1 MRIYTYKFNN
11 YRNRIY
17 KAVYDVTSMLQYRT
31 NGQGWE
37 TSNFNYGD
45 KITTTQIVGSL
56 EQPYAEESDYC
67 ILQQDDGTIMKW
79 FITEAHYVRGYQ
91 WMLTLRRDFGDDI
104 FNVDCII
111 HRGHVPDE
119 SNRIFNSEP
128 LSFNKI
134 LKARENVTDYSVS
147 PWYVAYVAKDW
158 RPDGDKISFSYNG
171 IDPDI
176 TVAGLSNWEYYDNI
190 GENTELNYSKIGVSC
205 ATVTEMLL
213 PGEAWFAG
221 VYSYQNSYSRGISND
236 ADMNRQNGLVLQP
249 HVTIPECCTELFRI
263 TDVRESYGIIKE
275 NLYDH
280 GIDHTTAN
288 SLTALNDK
296 YIFDNTTNKTFRISL
311 SVASWETKRY
321 TPEDCPY
328 LVRRLPW
335 ISRERLVTL
344 GYTGAKDTTYEN
356 MNTWALIE
364 TEERSVTLSLTEVP
378 YTQGTDH
385 IPVPTS
391 RIRTDSSAYDIIAF
405 PAHEVLLGNTPNK
418 TNRVKANALAG
429 YLASLPQNVV
439 YDVQLLPFSPIND
452 KYLSTQNGAGRVRT
466 DLMTIN
472 VDDVQNADTTTGY
485 LQVFFVRNA
494 QCYHNLRCELREG
507 ASPYFITR
515 KKGGYKRVALC
526 DMWRLNSP
534 NMASTFEFNAAEM
547 DGWGKFYAE
556 MELKPATPYIQVYMD
571 FNRLYGTRFQDM
583 RGLIC
588 SGEFSLSRTSSEWN
602 EYVLRNKN
610 YQLQF
615 NREIDNLSLTQSVE
629 RKQQIA
635 SAVMGGV
642 TSTLQGGMA
651 GGLATG
657 NPVGAIVG
665 AGVTAAANVVGGVL
679 DYKYAEQLRQEA
691 QSFKRDMFNL
701 SMENIRAVP
710 ATLTNVSPRNP
721 RNNGFVTIE
730 YYTCS
735 EEEVDT
741 LLDYI
746 RWYGMNVEAVGHVQD
761 WLESGV
767 ETFVT
772 ASILRYNGR
781 EDSHYVNALNEE
793 LERGFYIR
801 RQV

>member
-17 KAVYDVTSMLQYRT
+17 KAVYDVTSMLPYRT

-56 EQPYAEESDYC
+56 EQPYSEESDYC

-79 FITEAHYVRGYQ
+79 FILEAHYVRGYQ
-91 WMLTLRRDFGDDI
+91 WQLTLRRDFGDEI

-111 HRGHVPDE
+111 HRGYVPDS

-134 LKARENVTDYSVS
+134 LKARENVTDKSVS

-158 RPDGDKISFSYNG
+158 RPDGDQITFFYNG

-190 GENTELNYSKIGVSC
+190 GENVQLSYSHFGVNVRDFFDITTTLS
-205 ATVTEMLL
+205 AHI
-213 PGEAWFAG
+213 AG
-221 VYSYQNSYSRGISND
+221 VYSLQNRATRGIIPYLEG
-236 ADMNRQNGLVLQP
+236 MLGLDGLHLSASHNIRDTAERLV
-249 HVTIPECCTELFRI
+249 
-263 TDVRESYGIIKE
+263 SYGPFARSYDTVLAARSYI
-275 NLYDH
+275 NLDKVYE
-280 GIDHTTAN
+280 
-288 SLTALNDK
+288 LTRLNGK
-296 YIFDNTTNKTFRISL
+296 YLFDSRTNKTFAMSVTVNPFVTERITPSEFS
-311 SVASWETKRY
+311 SVFMDARQMLKNEG
-321 TPEDCPY
+321 Y
-328 LVRRLPW
+328 LADFGKT
-335 ISRERLVTL
+335 SE
-344 GYTGAKDTTYEN
+344 ANMDTN
-356 MNTWALIE
+356 WAFAEIE
-364 TEERSVTLSLTEVP
+364 TRSVTLSLTEVP
-378 YTQGTDH
+378 YATGTDH
-385 IPVPTS
+385 IPIPTS
-391 RIRTDSSAYDIIAF
+391 RNRTDSSAYDIIAF
-405 PAHEVLLGNTPNK
+405 PAHEVKLGISSDT
-418 TNRVKANALAG
+418 TNRIKANALAG
-429 YLASLPQNVV
+429 YFASLPQDVV
-439 YDVQLLPFSPIND
+439 YDIQLLPFSPIND
-452 KYLSTQNGAGRVRT
+452 KYLTTRQNGIGRVRT
-466 DLMTIN
+466 DLMVIN
-472 VDDVQNADTTTGY
+472 VDDVQNTDTTTGY

-494 QCYHNLRCELREG
+494 QCYHRLQCELREG
-507 ASPYFITR
+507 ASPYFITK

-547 DGWGKFYAE
+547 DGWGSFYAE
-556 MELKPATPYIQVYMD
+556 MEFKPATPYVQVYMD
-571 FNRLYGTRFQDM
+571 FKRLYGTRFQDM

-635 SAVMGGV
+635 NAMI
-642 TSTLQGGMA
+642 
-651 GGLATG
+651 GGLSSTVQAGVSAGMATG
-657 NPVGAIVG
+657 NPIVG
-665 AGVTAAANVVGGVL
+665 VAAGAVMAGANVAGAAL
-679 DYKYAEQLRQEA
+679 DVKWSEQLRQEA
-691 QSFKRDMFNL
+691 QNFKKDMFNL
-701 SMENIRAVP
+701 SMENIKAVP
-710 ATLTNVSPRNP
+710 ATLTNVSPRTP

-741 LLDYI
+741 LLNYI
-746 RWYGMNVEAVGHVQD
+746 RWYGMSVEAVGRVQD
-761 WLESGV
+761 WLEQGV
-767 ETFVT
+767 ETFVSAT
-772 ASILRYNGR
+772 ILRYDGI

-801 RQV
+801 RNI

>member
-17 KAVYDVTSMLQYRT
+17 KAVYDVTSMLPYRT

-37 TSNFNYGD
+37 TNNFNYGD
-45 KITTTQIVGSL
+45 KITTTQIVGSI
-56 EQPYAEESDYC
+56 EQPYSEESDYC
-67 ILQQDDGTIMKW
+67 ILQQNDGTIMKW

-104 FNVDCII
+104 FNVDCIV
-111 HRGHVPDE
+111 HRGYVPDS

-134 LKARENVTDYSVS
+134 LKARENVTDISVS
-147 PWYVAYVAKDW
+147 PWYVAYVSKDW
-158 RPDGDKISFSYNG
+158 RPDGDQITFAYNG

-190 GENTELNYSKIGVSC
+190 GENVQLSYSHFGVNVRDFFDITTTLS
-205 ATVTEMLL
+205 AHI
-213 PGEAWFAG
+213 AG
-221 VYSYQNSYSRGISND
+221 VYSLQNRATRGIISYLEGMLGLDGLHLSASHSIRDTAERLVSYSPFARSYDTVLAARSYINLD
-236 ADMNRQNGLVLQP
+236 KVYELTRLNGKY
-249 HVTIPECCTELFRI
+249 LF
-263 TDVRESYGIIKE
+263 DSK
-275 NLYDH
+275 
-280 GIDHTTAN
+280 
-288 SLTALNDK
+288 
-296 YIFDNTTNKTFRISL
+296 TNKTFAMSVTVNPFVTERITPSEFS
-311 SVASWETKRY
+311 SVFMDARQMLKNEG
-321 TPEDCPY
+321 Y
-328 LVRRLPW
+328 LADFGKT
-335 ISRERLVTL
+335 SE
-344 GYTGAKDTTYEN
+344 ANMDTN
-356 MNTWALIE
+356 WAFAEIE
-364 TEERSVTLSLTEVP
+364 TRSVTLSLTEVP
-378 YTQGTDH
+378 YATGIDH
-385 IPVPTS
+385 IPIPTS
-391 RIRTDSSAYDIIAF
+391 RNKTDSSAYDIIAF
-405 PAHEVLLGNTPNK
+405 PAHEVYLGITSDK

-429 YLASLPQNVV
+429 YFASLPQNVV
-439 YDVQLLPFSPIND
+439 YDIQLLPFSPIND
-452 KYLSTQNGAGRVRT
+452 KYMVTMQNGIGRVRT
-466 DLMTIN
+466 DLMTPS
-472 VDDVQNADTTTGY
+472 VDLNQNTETSTGY
-485 LQVFFVRNA
+485 LDVFYIREA
-494 QCYHNLRCELREG
+494 QCYHRLRCELREG

-547 DGWGKFYAE
+547 DGWGSFYAE
-556 MELKPATPYIQVYMD
+556 MEFKPATPYVQVYMD

-635 SAVMGGV
+635 NAVI
-642 TSTLQGGMA
+642 
-651 GGLATG
+651 GGLSSTVQAGVSAGMATG
-657 NPVGAIVG
+657 NPIVG
-665 AGVTAAANVVGGVL
+665 VAAGAVMAGANVAGAAL
-679 DYKYAEQLRQEA
+679 DVKWSEQLRQEA
-691 QSFKRDMFNL
+691 QNFKKDMFNL

-721 RNNGFVTIE
+721 RNNGFVTLE

-746 RWYGMNVEAVGHVQD
+746 RWYGMSVEAVGHVQD
-761 WLESGV
+761 WIEYGV

-772 ASILRYNGR
+772 ASILRYDGR

-801 RQV
+801 RNI